1 MRQGFGRMNRQ
12 NGRRGGMQMHLSVGT
27 RCMSVA
33 RLGPFSWSVTRGT
46 RGLQMDPFWSHFA
59 HFLCV
64 GRVVFENHGR
74 ETSGALVDPDLLR
87 GERANDGV
95 GAFDSREGMV
105 CFGQRHARV
114 FAISASFGHGVD
126 HSMVFGS
133 IGQHT
138 GINLASE
145 ALTLS
150 PLWRNS

>member
-1 MRQGFGRMNRQ
+1 MECKCTCRSAQDVCQ
-12 NGRRGGMQMHLSVGT
+12 SPDLD
-27 RCMSVA
+27 
-33 RLGPFSWSVTRGT
+33 LFSRSVTRGT

-59 HFLCV
+59 DFLCV

-74 ETSGALVDPDLLR
+74 GTSGALVDPDLLR

-105 CFGQRHARV
+105 CFGQRHAWV
-114 FAISASFGHGVD
+114 FAISASFGHGID
-126 HSMVFGS
+126 HSMVLGS

-138 GINLASE
+138 GINWASE